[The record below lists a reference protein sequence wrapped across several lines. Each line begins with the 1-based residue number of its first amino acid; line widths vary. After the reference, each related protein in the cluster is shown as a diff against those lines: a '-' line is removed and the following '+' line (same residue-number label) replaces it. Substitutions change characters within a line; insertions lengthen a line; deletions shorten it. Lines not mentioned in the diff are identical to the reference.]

1 MPIDVASRWFSG
13 DIISPQMSMGVCAL
27 AGPDEK
33 ASLLPV
39 ILVCVPWHPRLL
51 SLLLFQPHQPGKPIK

>member
-39 ILVCVPWHPRLL
+39 ILVCVP
-51 SLLLFQPHQPGKPIK
+51 